1 MQDDEASPQVKSE
14 GRMVYYTVADDKGKV
29 PDDNERGC
37 FHFTGIG
44 LEELAHQLEE
54 ETGIESV
61 ILCSRNPLNGKLY
74 PLRLALPPNNA
85 SVNVV
90 LVSSTSTG

>member
-1 MQDDEASPQVKSE
+1 MQDTETSPQVKSE
-14 GRMVYYTVADDKGKV
+14 GRMVYYTVADDEGNV
-29 PDDNERGC
+29 DDQADKEC
-37 FHFTGIG
+37 FQFTGHK

-54 ETGIESV
+54 ETGMENI

-85 SVNVV
+85 SVHVF

>member
-1 MQDDEASPQVKSE
+1 
-14 GRMVYYTVADDKGKV
+14 MVYYSVADDEGNV
-29 PDDNERGC
+29 DDGIDKEC
-37 FHFTGIG
+37 FQFIG
-44 LEELAHQLEE
+44 NGLDELAHQLEE
-54 ETGIESV
+54 ETGMESV